1 MVRIS
6 PQLLQKVIASYG
18 VFFGRIGRIAAEKCS
33 RDVVDEEKVHD
44 QVRVLCETV
53 GLSTGDLRG
62 RRVLEVGCGFGIF
75 VFVMRRDYGCDCT
88 GIEPAE
94 QGFDTSFTLAR
105 EIALEYGMPSD
116 AIVDAKGERL
126 PFPDASFDLVFSST
140 VLEHTDD
147 PSAVLREAVRV
158 LKPGGY
164 MQFVFPNYAS
174 FFEGHYAIPWIPYLN
189 NRLGGLWVRLW
200 GRDPRFMKSLKLIT
214 YWKVRRWV
222 RDIPGAT
229 VITFGRE
236 IFKRRMREFDIKEW
250 AGLGR
255 LKKWVGLAR
264 KLRLIGVIAFVL
276 GAAGSFEP
284 IILTLKRSP
293 GDGAA

>member
-6 PQLLQKVIASYG
+6 QKLLQKVIASYG
-18 VFFGRIGRIAAEKCS
+18 VFFENIARIPAEKCA

-44 QVRVLCETV
+44 QVRVLCETT
-53 GLSTGDLRG
+53 GLSMDALRG

-94 QGFDTSFTLAR
+94 QGFDTSFTLGK

-116 AIVDAKGERL
+116 IIVDAKGERL

-147 PSAVLREAVRV
+147 PVAVLREALRV

-189 NRLGGLWVRLW
+189 NRLGRLWVRLW
-200 GRDPRFMKSLKLIT
+200 GRDPHFMKSLKLIT
-214 YWKVRRWV
+214 YRKVRRWMS
-222 RDIPGAT
+222 DFPGAT
-229 VITFGRE
+229 VITYGRE
-236 IFKRRMREFDIKEW
+236 IFEKRMREFDIKEW

-255 LKKWVGLAR
+255 LKKWVEMAR
-264 KLRLIGVIAFVL
+264 KLRLIRLIAFVL

-284 IILTLKRSP
+284 IILTMKRRSLN
-293 GDGAA
+293 G

>member
-18 VFFGRIGRIAAEKCS
+18 RFFENIARIPAEKCA

-44 QVRVLCETV
+44 QVRLLCET
-53 GLSTGDLRG
+53 TG
-62 RRVLEVGCGFGIF
+62 RRTDDIRGKKVLEVGCGFGIF
-75 VFVMRRDYGCDCT
+75 VFVMRRDYGCECI

-94 QGFDTSFTLAR
+94 QGFDTSFTLAK

-116 AIVDAKGERL
+116 VILDAKGERL
-126 PFPDASFDLVFSST
+126 PFPDASFDFVFSST

-147 PSAVLREAVRV
+147 PKAVLGEAVRV

-174 FFEGHYAIPWIPYLN
+174 FFEGHYAIPWIPYFN
-189 NRLGGLWVRLW
+189 NWLGGLWVRLW
-200 GRDPRFMKSLKLIT
+200 GRDPRFMKSLKLMT

-222 RDIPGAT
+222 SDIPDVT
-229 VITFGRE
+229 VITFGSK
-236 IFKRRMREFDIKEW
+236 IFKKRMRELDIKEW

-255 LKKWVGLAR
+255 LKKWVELAR
-264 KLRLIGVIAFVL
+264 KLRLIWLIAFVL

-284 IILTLKRSP
+284 IILTIKRRALN
-293 GDGAA
+293 G